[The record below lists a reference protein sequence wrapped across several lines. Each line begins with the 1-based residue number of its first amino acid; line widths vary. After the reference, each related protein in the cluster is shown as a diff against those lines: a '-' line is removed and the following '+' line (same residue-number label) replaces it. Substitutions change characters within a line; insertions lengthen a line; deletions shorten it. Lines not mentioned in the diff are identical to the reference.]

1 MAKEAVSKGEWSME
15 GTDSAVIARNKKQSR
30 PRVPFAS
37 LPRSR
42 KQHRHRA
49 KHCEGRK
56 EEGGTARCNGG
67 TSRGTS
73 GRTLIQDKWDAL
85 RNERERE
92 GERERELTCI
102 AKEVRTKIE
111 IFR

>member
-49 KHCEGRK
+49 KHCEGRRK
-56 EEGGTARCNGG
+56 EEQLDVTEGQAE
-67 TSRGTS
+67 
-73 GRTLIQDKWDAL
+73 GRADAH
-85 RNERERE
+85 
-92 GERERELTCI
+92 
-102 AKEVRTKIE
+102 
-111 IFR
+111 